1 MIGLRA
7 EAHVAAQRKNF
18 QPHTGNGLQLRWLAG
33 AMHLIEILLPLNDN
47 SGRPFD
53 AGNYAAIRQTL
64 TERFGGLTAFTRS
77 PAQGT
82 TTNGGKTVH
91 DDIVVFEVM
100 TEKLDVSWWRGYR
113 RQLEREF
120 RQDAIVARAS
130 AVTLL

>member
-1 MIGLRA
+1 
-7 EAHVAAQRKNF
+7 
-18 QPHTGNGLQLRWLAG
+18 
-33 AMHLIEILLPLNDN
+33 MHLIEILLPLNDN

-53 AGNYAAIRQTL
+53 DAKYAAIRQHL

-82 TTNGGKTVH
+82 TTDTGKTVH

-100 TEKLDVSWWRGYR
+100 TEKLDLSWWRSYR
-113 RQLEREF
+113 QQLEREF